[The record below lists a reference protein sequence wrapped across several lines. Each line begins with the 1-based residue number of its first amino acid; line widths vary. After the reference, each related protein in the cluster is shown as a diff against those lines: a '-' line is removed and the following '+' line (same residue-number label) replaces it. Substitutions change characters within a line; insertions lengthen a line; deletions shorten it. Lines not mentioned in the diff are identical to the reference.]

1 MKGWLLDTNVVA
13 SLIAPGGAPSVKSWA
28 AGQPEHLLHLS
39 ILTLGEYDKGIH
51 NLADDHPDRGRYIG
65 ARDALVARFGGR
77 VLPVSDAVVRSW
89 GRVSGAI
96 RRDTGHPPPVI
107 DTLIAATAIEHG
119 LYLVTRN
126 TRDVVLTGAA
136 LFDPW
141 RDDVTAFAVVG

>member
-1 MKGWLLDTNVVA
+1 MRGWLLATNIVA
-13 SLIAPGGAPSVKSWA
+13 SLIAPDGAPSVKSWA

-39 ILTLGEYDKGIH
+39 VLTLGEYDKGIH
-51 NLADDHPDRGRYIG
+51 NLADDHPDRSRYIG
-65 ARDALVARFGGR
+65 ARDALAARFKGR
-77 VLPVSDAVVRSW
+77 VLPVSDAVVRRW
-89 GRVSGAI
+89 GRVSGAV

-126 TRDVVLTGAA
+126 TRDVVLTGVA

-141 RDDVTAFAVVG
+141 RDDVAGFAVVG